1 MWAARPYGGR
11 VPAPSDAE
19 RPARP
24 DAPPAGRRTPA
35 RRRNPAALA
44 AMLVA
49 ALPEARPVAFAAAH
63 AGRDDVDAALVHD
76 ADDNVWVVLAP
87 RTPEAGARVEAETE
101 AVRLLAGVL
110 PFDVPRPRAD
120 VALPGGGRAIV
131 FPAPRGRPVDLVR
144 LAASPGVCRSVG
156 RSLAALHDVTTA
168 VVERAGVPVRDA
180 GEVRRRRLGELDQ
193 AAATGVVPPVLLERW
208 ESLLDDTA
216 VWDFSPTVVHGDLV
230 AERLVVTGEEVTA
243 VLDWNDLHVGD
254 PAEDLAWLAVGAE
267 PETVEEVLAAY
278 RSSRHGSVD
287 QDLLRRAVLHGE
299 MALVRWLLHG
309 VSAGDD
315 GVRHDARG
323 MLEQL
328 ASWVEA
334 ENEARRGREQ
344 LDDQHGD
351 VQDDI
356 APVGSDVDA
365 VDGDG
370 SDADGPAE
378 DPVDAHPV
386 DEAVGGRPA
395 GDAVAQAEV
404 RAARTGSTVAGTDQ
418 STTAETTISDTAAS
432 ETATA
437 ETASTETALT
447 EPVPSEPA
455 TTETTTLRT
464 GSTVAGADQH
474 PAADADRSARAGR
487 PDVDPPPAGGPRP

>member
-1 MWAARPYGGR
+1 
-11 VPAPSDAE
+11 
-19 RPARP
+19 
-24 DAPPAGRRTPA
+24 
-35 RRRNPAALA
+35 
-44 AMLVA
+44 VA
-49 ALPEARPVAFAAAH
+49 ALPETRPVAFAPAH

-76 ADDNVWVVLAP
+76 EDSNVWVVLAP

-120 VALPGGGRAIV
+120 VVLPGGGRAIV
-131 FPAPRGRPVDLVR
+131 FPAPLGRPVDLVR

-193 AAATGVVPPVLLERW
+193 AAATGLVPPVLLERW
-208 ESLLDDTA
+208 ESLLDDTS

-254 PAEDLAWLAVGAE
+254 PAQDLAWLAVGSE

-287 QDLLRRAVLHGE
+287 DDLLRRAVLHGE
-299 MALVRWLLHG
+299 MALARWLLHG
-309 VSAGDD
+309 VAADDD
-315 GVRHDARG
+315 GVRRDAHG

-334 ENEARRGREQ
+334 ENKARRREEA
-344 LDDQHGD
+344 LDDAEDEEDQADEEGDADDEDQEGADTDADQDDAQQDDAHVDDAHDGDADDAGDAAHGD
-351 VQDDI
+351 DT
-356 APVGSDVDA
+356 S
-365 VDGDG
+365 VDGDHEAG
-370 SDADGPAE
+370 AD
-378 DPVDAHPV
+378 D
-386 DEAVGGRPA
+386 A
-395 GDAVAQAEV
+395 GDA
-404 RAARTGSTVAGTDQ
+404 TDEPE
-418 STTAETTISDTAAS
+418 ADDT
-432 ETATA
+432 
-437 ETASTETALT
+437 
-447 EPVPSEPA
+447 
-455 TTETTTLRT
+455 
-464 GSTVAGADQH
+464 
-474 PAADADRSARAGR
+474 DRSQPTDR
-487 PDVDPPPAGGPRP
+487 PDPTGPPADGHQRS

>member
-287 QDLLRRAVLHGE
+287 RDLLRRAVLHGE

-344 LDDQHGD
+344 LDADAGQQDQVDEEAG
-351 VQDDI
+351 
-356 APVGSDVDA
+356 DA
-365 VDGDG
+365 VAG
-370 SDADGPAE
+370 S
-378 DPVDAHPV
+378 
-386 DEAVGGRPA
+386 
-395 GDAVAQAEV
+395 AVAQAEV

-418 STTAETTISDTAAS
+418 SATAETTITDTAAS

-437 ETASTETALT
+437 ETASTETARTETALT
-447 EPVPSEPA
+447 EPVAPEPA
-455 TTETTTLRT
+455 TTTLRT
-464 GSTVAGADQH
+464 GSTLAGADQH
-474 PAADADRSARAGR
+474 PAADADRSARTGR